1 MIERTQCRWIPWAF
15 AGALAIVVGVNGALA
30 YFATAT
36 APGLVTEHPF
46 ERGNDYNRV
55 LDAGDVQD
63 ALGWR
68 VSLRLKTVAA
78 GRAELI
84 AELADR
90 SGRPLRGLAVTA
102 RLVRPLGPEPEIVI
116 ALAEDAPGRYAQTIV
131 LDRSGQWDVR
141 IAAEDGSTRFAFARR
156 MVMK

>member
-1 MIERTQCRWIPWAF
+1 MTGRTQGRWIPWAF

-55 LDAGDVQD
+55 LDAGDAQD

-68 VSLRLKTVAA
+68 VSLGWNPVAP
-78 GRAELI
+78 GRGELV

-90 SGRPLRGLAVTA
+90 SGRPLHGLGVTA
-102 RLVRPLGPEPEIVI
+102 RLVRPLGPTPEMAVM
-116 ALAEDAPGRYAQTIV
+116 LAEDVPGRYVQTIT

-141 IAAEDGSTRFAFARR
+141 IAAEDGSTRCAFTRR
-156 MVMK
+156 LVMK

>member
-1 MIERTQCRWIPWAF
+1 MIEKTQCRWIPWAL
-15 AGALAIVVGVNGALA
+15 AGALAVVVGENGALA
-30 YFATAT
+30 YIAATT

-68 VSLRLKTVAA
+68 ISLRLNAVAP
-78 GRAELI
+78 GRGEVV

-90 SGRPLRGLAVTA
+90 SSRPLRGLGVTA
-102 RLVRPLGPEPEIVI
+102 RLVRPLGPEPEIAVT
-116 ALAEDAPGRYAQTIV
+116 LPEDAPGRYVQTII
-131 LDRSGQWDVR
+131 LDRPGQWDVR
-141 IAAEDGSTRFAFARR
+141 IAAQDGSTRFAFVRR
-156 MVMK
+156 MVVK

>member
-1 MIERTQCRWIPWAF
+1 MIERMQCRWIPWAF

-30 YFATAT
+30 YFATST

-68 VSLRLKTVAA
+68 VSLRLNTVAA
-78 GRAELI
+78 GRAELV

-102 RLVRPLGPEPEIVI
+102 RLVRPLGPGPEIVI

-131 LDRSGQWDVR
+131 LDRPGQWDVR
-141 IAAEDGSTRFAFARR
+141 IATQDGSTRFAFARR

>member
-15 AGALAIVVGVNGALA
+15 AGGLAIVVGVNGALA

-55 LDAGDVQD
+55 LDAGDAQD

-68 VSLRLKTVAA
+68 ASLRLNRVAP
-78 GRAELI
+78 GRGELV

-90 SGRPLRGLAVTA
+90 SGRPLRGLGVTA
-102 RLVRPLGPEPEIVI
+102 RLVRPLGPEREIAI
-116 ALAEDAPGRYAQTIV
+116 TLDENAPGRYAQTIV
-131 LDRSGQWDVR
+131 LDGPGQWDVR
-141 IAAEDGSTRFAFARR
+141 IAAEDGSTRFAVARR